1 MTVVEFGKPSE
12 DKFCLALGYFDG
24 MHLAHRSIL
33 DAAVAKAHE
42 LGCRAAI
49 STFADS
55 PGGKIPIYPYHER
68 KLLYEDC
75 GAEIC
80 LTMYYAGICGEK
92 GAEFFAKLMSL
103 YSPVHLVCGEN
114 YTFGSDLLGVR
125 ELEELCGSAG
135 VGLTVVPTV
144 YYGGVKVSSTAV
156 KNFLLAGDMAAA
168 RAMLVMPYHIRG
180 DVVSGDGRGHNIGI
194 PTINMRFPSGVTEI
208 RQGVYGTYAELG
220 GKKYRAVTNVGP
232 RPTFMQNKFAVE
244 TNLIGY
250 EGGSLLHERATVYF
264 YRYLRPIRKYADA
277 AALVARIQKDKEWKD
292 LC

>member
-1 MTVVEFGKPSE
+1 MEKEKKMPEWDLSEYYNSVDDPKIDEDIKKYAEKAAEFAARYRGK
-12 DKFCLALGYFDG
+12 
-24 MHLAHRSIL
+24 
-33 DAAVAKAHE
+33 VAKLEAGE
-42 LGCRAAI
+42 FAA
-49 STFADS
+49 A
-55 PGGKIPIYPYHER
+55 
-68 KLLYEDC
+68 L
-75 GAEIC
+75 
-80 LTMYYAGICGEK
+80 
-92 GAEFFAKLMSL
+92 
-103 YSPVHLVCGEN
+103 
-114 YTFGSDLLGVR
+114 R

-168 RAMLVMPYHIRG
+168 RAMLVTPYHIRG

-220 GKKYRAVTNVGP
+220 GKRYRAVTNVGP